1 MLNERFGYREFVE
14 LDEFGDDLLALKIGF
29 AVIALV
35 LEAFADFFL
44 EIVEGGGV
52 ADILGELVVE
62 LGKGFGLDAEDVD
75 GVMEFL
81 VCEFGVGII
90 GRIFDVEI
98 LVVADVGAAEIF
110 VEGLHGFFGADVAQ
124 DAVRLQRIA
133 AAVGSAEELD
143 LNEIAVLDGTPFD
156 GRESSGS
163 LLHFGKGVGD
173 TFVRDIHL
181 GHFDF
186 ERFVIA
192 ERKFG
197 EDLEGCAELERLAL
211 LEIELVDLRLGDG
224 SELLFGDGLFDVFGD
239 EGLQDFALDVV
250 GEAPFDEGNGSFAGS
265 ETGDAGDAGKLFGDF
280 FRGFG
285 DFLGR
290 NFQVKFS
297 AASGFRHIDS
307 PLSD

>member
-1 MLNERFGYREFVE
+1 MLNERFGYREFVQ

-52 ADILGELVVE
+52 ADILGELIVE

-143 LNEIAVLDGTPFD
+143 LNEIAVLHGASFD
-156 GRESSGS
+156 GRESCGS
-163 LLHFGKGVGD
+163 LLHFGKGVAD

-197 EDLEGCAELERLAL
+197 EDLEACAELERLAL
-211 LEIELVDLRLGDG
+211 LEIELVDLRLGDR
-224 SELLFGDGLFDVFGD
+224 SELLLGDGLFDVFGD

-265 ETGDAGDAGKLFGDF
+265 ETGDAGDAGKLFGNF

-285 DFLGR
+285 NFLGR

-307 PLSD
+307 PLSG